1 MAVVQISRIQVRR
14 GRALQGTGIPQNL
27 ASGEFAWALDTQELY
42 IGNGSVAEGAPAVGK
57 TKILTEADDLLE
69 LAGQYAYK
77 RNDGIQTGASVGSPI
92 ERTIQS
98 KLDDNVNL
106 FDFLTAEERTK
117 VSSGQVVD
125 VTVPLQR
132 AVDQL
137 YLNDDK
143 GTAESRVKLYIP
155 AGTYT
160 ISGEGI
166 KVPPYATIIGA
177 GIDKTVF
184 NSSADNVPAHI
195 FSTINGDSSIG
206 SYADP
211 STTTSSNMARNITIQ
226 GMTLIHTSY
235 GGAILL
241 ENCKDSVFED
251 IKFTGP
257 WDNAQGI
264 GDINDPNANWI
275 GLYLSNGSVT
285 SATTDYN
292 LFKNMFIEGCSIAV
306 WSDYDMNYNKF
317 INGKVETCGY
327 GFMLGAEQTT
337 GVSPPTGKKL
347 GTQHTL
353 IKDYVFDAINKQG
366 IYVRTGNFNRSESNT
381 FLNVGR
387 DNSSS
392 VVVTPV
398 IEFYRTETQLDDT
411 LTGHV
416 DMDNNVSV
424 NDYFERTQELTVDP
438 LYFTQNYKPEVFG
451 SKRVKLTYPVRRTLG
466 AILSA
471 DTVIR
476 LPADQKRGVI
486 ELEYTYRAEVGFGP
500 VMQKGTLT
508 IIYNKLY
515 TGGPITFS
523 DEHTFTGNPTKAGL
537 LNFSVKGNALQRTS
551 TEIWIDAENTIVDAL
566 SPVDDELEFTIK
578 YIV

>member
-14 GRALQGTGIPQNL
+14 GRSQQGTGIPNL
-27 ASGEFAWALDTQELY
+27 ASGEFGWALDTQELY
-42 IGNGSVAEGAPAVGK
+42 IGNGSVSEGAPAVGR

-77 RNDGIQTGASVGSPI
+77 RNGGIQTGASVGSPI

-98 KLDDNVNL
+98 KLDDNVSL
-106 FDFLTAEERTK
+106 FDFLTAQERTS
-117 VSSGQVVD
+117 VEAGNVVD

-132 AVDQL
+132 AIDQL

-143 GTAESRVKLYIP
+143 GIAESRVKLHIP

-177 GIDKTVF
+177 GIDKTTF
-184 NSSADNVPAHI
+184 NSSADDVPAHI
-195 FSTINGDSSIG
+195 FSTVNGDSSIG

-211 STTTSSNMARNITIQ
+211 STTTSLNMARNITIQ

-251 IKFTGP
+251 LKFTGP
-257 WDNAQGI
+257 WDNAQGL
-264 GDINDPNANWI
+264 GDINDANANWI
-275 GLYLSNGSVT
+275 GIYLSNGSIAT
-285 SATTDYN
+285 ATTDYN
-292 LFKNMFIEGCSIAV
+292 LFKNLYIEGYSIAV

-317 INGKVETCGY
+317 VNGKVETCGY
-327 GFMLGAEQTT
+327 GFMLGADQTL
-337 GVSPPTGKKL
+337 GSIPTGK
-347 GTQHTL
+347 GIGAQHTL
-353 IKDYVFDAINKQG
+353 IKDYVFDAVNKQG
-366 IYVRTGNFNRSESNT
+366 IYIRTGNYNRSESNT
-381 FLNVGR
+381 FLNVGK
-387 DNSSS
+387 DNSDS

-398 IEFYRTETQLDDT
+398 IEFYRTETSLDSD
-411 LTGHV
+411 HR

-424 NDYFERTQELTVDP
+424 NDYFERTQELTTDP
-438 LYFTQNYKPEVFG
+438 LYFTQDYKPEVFG
-451 SKRVKLTYPVRRTLG
+451 SKRLTLTYPVRRTLG

-537 LNFSVKGNALQRTS
+537 LNFNVKGNALQKS
-551 TEIWIDAENTIVDAL
+551 ETEIWIDAENTIVDAL